1 MHSLKNTV
9 LKINNDD
16 CIRRPTGAQ
25 LDCLIKMIEQDDPSI
40 PSIDDVFS
48 SFSAAIKAGEKI
60 RK

>member
-1 MHSLKNTV
+1 
-9 LKINNDD
+9 
-16 CIRRPTGAQ
+16 
-25 LDCLIKMIEQDDPSI
+25 MIEQDAPSI